1 MSCITIAG
9 TRQAVIAVAGTVCGF
24 VSAVPVAIESG
35 MPIGLLLALT
45 YTV

>member
-9 TRQAVIAVAGTVCGF
+9 TRQSVIAVAGTVCGF
-24 VSAVPVAIESG
+24 VPAYGTISDG